1 MGGIHGLILYDVKKW
16 ERKNWERPS
25 INKQV
30 PSMKGYEQ
38 QCGNTCAQVAKL
50 PWLSSQGAAQS
61 GLSKCSAT
69 EAPYPEPPCGG
80 AGNCKLG
87 VGES

>member
-1 MGGIHGLILYDVKKW
+1 
-16 ERKNWERPS
+16 
-25 INKQV
+25 
-30 PSMKGYEQ
+30 MKGYEQ

-87 VGES
+87 VGESWKNQTQAKRELSLYAGDEIQPSNDR